1 MPISPPV
8 AAAALICS
16 SVMLRGDSRTAFGF
30 AWEKTTGRAD
40 ASIASIV
47 VR

>member
-8 AAAALICS
+8 AAAPLICS
-16 SVMLRGDSRTAFGF
+16 SVMLRRESFTAFGF
-30 AWEKTTGRAD
+30 ECENTTGRDD